1 MRKRWRVGWGIRL
14 SFEGLP
20 FGGLFAW
27 NFVKQEK
34 MNINILIFNRKIKC
48 LKFKI
53 INKIYLVKLT
63 KIYFIYYVLKEMKMA
78 GQIRMSPE
86 ELKSKATRYGQGAN
100 QIEDILSQLQNLQ
113 NELRGEWEGRAFEGF
128 DQQFNQLKP
137 KVQNFAQLLQE
148 INMQLNKTAEAVA
161 SHDEELSRNFG
172 LN

>member
-1 MRKRWRVGWGIRL
+1 
-14 SFEGLP
+14 
-20 FGGLFAW
+20 
-27 NFVKQEK
+27 
-34 MNINILIFNRKIKC
+34 
-48 LKFKI
+48 
-53 INKIYLVKLT
+53 
-63 KIYFIYYVLKEMKMA
+63 MA

-86 ELKSKATRYGQGAN
+86 ELKSKATQYGQGAN

-161 SHDEELSRNFG
+161 SHDEELSSNFG